1 MCVCE
6 CVCVVCAC
14 VCCVC
19 VCVVCACVCVVC
31 VCCVC
36 VCVCVCVYWVQNSSL
51 FCKTFSRLSS
61 KSDLRLEG
69 KELDN
74 LERAM
79 VIPKNIRE
87 VM

>member
-1 MCVCE
+1 MCVCVL
-6 CVCVVCAC
+6 CVRVCVL
-14 VCCVC
+14 CVC
-19 VCVVCACVCVVC
+19 VCVC
-31 VCCVC
+31 C